1 MAIKLIQSYIQ
12 DGVVDNF
19 EQSAPNYRFEECL
32 GVSGVIPGHFYTAKM
47 PMGIGNSPS
56 VLSIEQW
63 QLDQSKGK
71 PYADQFPIFLALN
84 SLDLSGQYF
93 LGLNVKLI
101 PRSVRKLFI
110 RSYLRIFFSD
120 RGPVAKAALSS
131 FFDSDGNLLQYED
144 RKSLPDMSKLA
155 STVKLEW
162 IKSNLFRQL
171 PDLKFN
177 FLVDKYNRMQMQD
190 LKLIDWSEV
199 AKIGE
204 VEYSADP
211 TVKTVSSISDY
222 LKNLT

>member
-1 MAIKLIQSYIQ
+1 M
-12 DGVVDNF
+12 
-19 EQSAPNYRFEECL
+19 
-32 GVSGVIPGHFYTAKM
+32 
-47 PMGIGNSPS
+47 
-56 VLSIEQW
+56 
-63 QLDQSKGK
+63 
-71 PYADQFPIFLALN
+71 
-84 SLDLSGQYF
+84 

-101 PRSVRKLFI
+101 PRSLRKLFL

-131 FFDSDGNLLQYED
+131 FFDSDGNLRPYED
-144 RKSLPDMSKLA
+144 RKSLPDMAKLA
-155 STVKLEW
+155 STVKLDW

-204 VEYSADP
+204 VDYSADP
-211 TVKTVSSISDY
+211 KVKTVSSISDY